1 MHIEVKDP
9 SLVERLRRLLP
20 RPDAPFDEV
29 LIKLLEQPCKLKIR
43 EIVEEVA
50 SQLEERI
57 MRIIE
62 ETTARALGDLERKIS
77 HSVERAVK
85 EALRNVQ
92 MGAVEGG
99 GWEAVI
105 REAMKRPDG
114 CLTFAEI
121 RRYYGKNL
129 NSVMLRKRGFIQRE
143 RGLWCWPKSSQDG
156 KKAA

>member
-50 SQLEERI
+50 SQWEER
-57 MRIIE
+57 MTRIIE
-62 ETTARALGDLERKIS
+62 EATARALGDIDRKIS
-77 HSVERAVK
+77 HSVEKAVK
-85 EALRNVQ
+85 EALRRMPVS
-92 MGAVEGG
+92 AVEGG

-105 REAMKRPDG
+105 REALKRPDG

-121 RRYYGKNL
+121 RQYYGKNL

-143 RGLWCWPKSSQDG
+143 RGLWCWPKS
-156 KKAA
+156 

>member
-50 SQLEERI
+50 SQWEER
-57 MRIIE
+57 MTRIIE
-62 ETTARALGDLERKIS
+62 EAMARALGDVDRKIS
-77 HSVERAVK
+77 HSVEKAVK
-85 EALRNVQ
+85 EALRRMPV
-92 MGAVEGG
+92 GAVEGG

-105 REAMKRPDG
+105 REALKRPDG

-121 RRYYGKNL
+121 RQYYGRIL
-129 NSVMLRKRGFIQRE
+129 T
-143 RGLWCWPKSSQDG
+143 
-156 KKAA
+156 A

>member
-62 ETTARALGDLERKIS
+62 ETTAQTLGDLERKIS

-85 EALRNVQ
+85 ETLRNVQ

-121 RRYYGKNL
+121 RRY
-129 NSVMLRKRGFIQRE
+129 VE
-143 RGLWCWPKSSQDG
+143 
-156 KKAA
+156 KARLYPAGAGALVLA